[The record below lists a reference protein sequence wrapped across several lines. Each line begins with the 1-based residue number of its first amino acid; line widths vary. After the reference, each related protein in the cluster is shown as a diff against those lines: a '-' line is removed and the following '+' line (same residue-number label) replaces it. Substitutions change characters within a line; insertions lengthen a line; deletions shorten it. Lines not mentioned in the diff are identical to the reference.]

1 MKKLLLGICILL
13 SGFWAKAVD
22 VTIVESQSGNFWAT
36 QDSVWYMVATSLGF
50 NATIVPQS
58 ALDFI
63 SNLAST
69 DVLIV
74 SSATIMYTGTNHY
87 QTIEQYV
94 LSGRPAYIQSEYSGI
109 YQGNITFDSL
119 MQRFGVN
126 FSWSNSITGNLI
138 PMNVSGILS
147 TTPNQVDTLNYFNA
161 GYSGITTD
169 PNLEAFLEFNGEFY
183 GFCYSGTAAKSATI
197 ITISDEDWA
206 WHNASPELME
216 NILFRLA
223 NVSTSVRGNNY
234 PPHTSLSVFP
244 NPMQYSSTFV
254 FPKELK
260 NAALSIFN
268 SAGTLMMNVKNIS
281 ADLYQFENLNW
292 PAGIYSVCVQEDSGE
307 RYTTKMI
314 LLQE

>member
-58 ALDFI
+58 ALDSI
-63 SNLAST
+63 SNFAST

-119 MQRFGVN
+119 MQRLGVN

-138 PMNVSGILS
+138 PMNVTGILS

-161 GYSGITTD
+161 GYSESPQIQTLKHFSNSTESFMVFVI
-169 PNLEAFLEFNGEFY
+169 PVL
-183 GFCYSGTAAKSATI
+183 AKSATI

-206 WHNASPELME
+206 WHNSSPELME
-216 NILFRLA
+216 NILVRLA
-223 NVSTSVRGNNY
+223 NVSTTVRGNNY
-234 PPHTSLSVFP
+234 PSHTSLSVFP

-260 NAALSIFN
+260 NQHYPFS
-268 SAGTLMMNVKNIS
+268 T
-281 ADLYQFENLNW
+281 QPEHW
-292 PAGIYSVCVQEDSGE
+292 WW
-307 RYTTKMI
+307 T
-314 LLQE
+314 